1 LTADKNPRQ
10 RILDAALDIVETQGI
25 GALTQPRIAKATG
38 LRQSHLT
45 YYFPRKADLFIALL
59 DASHDRAEKKKKVRS
74 KSKDSNAVFE
84 YLAGLIFDRRRMQ
97 FFLGIVLAASEEPEL
112 RAVLA
117 AHAGELARR
126 AAPSFGRRED
136 DPAILAFIDILRG
149 MGFRMLLEPD
159 NVGKNNVDLEALAAS
174 FGLHRVDE
182 RR

>member
-1 LTADKNPRQ
+1 
-10 RILDAALDIVETQGI
+10 
-25 GALTQPRIAKATG
+25 
-38 LRQSHLT
+38 
-45 YYFPRKADLFIALL
+45 
-59 DASHDRAEKKKKVRS
+59 
-74 KSKDSNAVFE
+74 
-84 YLAGLIFDRRRMQ
+84 
-97 FFLGIVLAASEEPEL
+97 VLAASEEPEL

-159 NVGKNNVDLEALAAS
+159 HVGKNNVDLEALAAS